1 MPRTALTVQ
10 TPKGPFPGTVAAT
23 DLDYT
28 YTAAD
33 VANKNQFP
41 HTGREFIMVRNTDG
55 AAPHNITLTSFNDPQ
70 KRPQDIT
77 TYAVALSGFS
87 MFWAGDIIGWR
98 QTDGNFYLEA
108 DDLQIEFAIVT
119 IPS

>member
-28 YTAAD
+28 YAAAD
-33 VANKNQFP
+33 VANKNEFP
-41 HTGREFIMVRNTDG
+41 FTGREMIYVRNVDG
-55 AAPHNITLTSFNDPQ
+55 AASHNITLTSVNDPQ
-70 KRPQDIT
+70 KRLGTIT
-77 TYAVALSGFS
+77 NYVVALSGFAQ
-87 MFWAGDIIGWR
+87 FWAGSIVGWL

-108 DDLQIEFAIVT
+108 DDANIEFAIVK

>member
-1 MPRTALTVQ
+1 MPRTPLTVQ

-33 VANKNQFP
+33 VANKNEFP
-41 HTGREFIMVRNTDG
+41 FTGREIILVRNVDG
-55 AAPHNITLTSFNDPQ
+55 AAPHNLALTSVPDPQ
-70 KRPQDIT
+70 KRSADIT
-77 TYAVALSGFS
+77 AYAIALDGFS
-87 MFWAGDIIGWR
+87 VFWAGDIIGWR

-108 DDLQIEFAIVT
+108 DDVNIEFAIVK

>member
-1 MPRTALTVQ
+1 MARTALTVQ
-10 TPKGPFPGTVAAT
+10 TPKGPFPGTVVAT

-33 VANKNQFP
+33 VPNKNEFP
-41 HTGREFIMVRNTDG
+41 LTGREMILVRNVDG
-55 AAPHNITLTSFNDPQ
+55 VAPHNIGLTSAADPQ
-70 KRPQDIT
+70 KRTADIT
-77 TYAVALSGFS
+77 SYAVALDGFS
-87 MFWAGDIIGWR
+87 IFWAGDIIGWR

-108 DDLQIEFAIVT
+108 DDAQIEFAIVK

>member
-10 TPKGPFPGTVAAT
+10 TPKGPFPGLVAAN

-28 YTAAD
+28 YVAAD

-41 HTGREFIMVRNTDG
+41 LTGREMIYMRNVDG
-55 AAPHNITLTSFNDPQ
+55 TTPHNVTLTSVNDPQ
-70 KRPQDIT
+70 KRVRDIT
-77 TYAVALSGFS
+77 TYAIALSGFAQ
-87 MFWAGDIIGWR
+87 FWAGSVVGWR

-108 DDLQIEFAIVT
+108 DDVQIEFAIVK

>member
-1 MPRTALTVQ
+1 MPRTAITVQ

-28 YTAAD
+28 YSAAD

-41 HTGREFIMVRNTDG
+41 HTGREFILVRNTDAV
-55 AAPHNITLTSFNDPQ
+55 AAHTIGLTSVPDPQ
-70 KRPQDIT
+70 KRSADIT
-77 TYAVALSGFS
+77 AYSLVLSGFS

-108 DDLQIEFAIVT
+108 DDVQIEFAIVK

>member
-1 MPRTALTVQ
+1 MARTALTVQ

-28 YTAAD
+28 YAAAD
-33 VANKNQFP
+33 VGNMNEFP
-41 HTGREFIMVRNTDG
+41 HTGRELILVRNTDG
-55 AAPHNITLTSFNDPQ
+55 AAPHNISLTSAPDPQ
-70 KRPQDIT
+70 KRSADIT
-77 TYAVALSGFS
+77 TYAVALNGFS
-87 MFWAGDIIGWR
+87 VFWAGDIIGWR

-108 DDLQIEFAIVT
+108 DDVQIEFAIVK